1 MFKSSY
7 EQLKGG
13 VTMKRW
19 LLLVLILT
27 LLVPAGAFA
36 KRKKYEVV
44 DVTNGG
50 SIVGTIKAAEMVTD
64 EMGKITSQV
73 PEEQKIC
80 GTEFKMNK
88 FIISA
93 DLGVKNVVVAINKVA
108 KGKAMPKQDL
118 FLDNKGCQFEPVVG
132 IAFKGSQ
139 FVIHNSDPFFHNT
152 SLGLM
157 MKGKRSTVYNLALPN
172 QDMTIKKPVRRTG
185 MHSVKCDA
193 HSWMRSYVFAAKN
206 PYATLT
212 DENGK
217 FELTDILPGTYEV
230 MVWHE
235 GFGEAVKSVE
245 VQAGQA
251 ATMDHTFAKP

>member
-1 MFKSSY
+1 
-7 EQLKGG
+7 
-13 VTMKRW
+13 MKRW
-19 LLLVLILT
+19 LLLILILT
-27 LLVPAGAFA
+27 LIVPASAFA

-50 SIVGTIKAAEMVTD
+50 SIVGTIKAAEMVADPT
-64 EMGKITSQV
+64 EKIETTV
-73 PEEQKIC
+73 PEEQKVC

-93 DLGVKNVVVAINKVA
+93 DLGVKNVVVALKKVA
-108 KGKAMPKQDL
+108 QGKAMPKQDL
-118 FLDNKGCQFEPVVG
+118 FLDNIGCQFEPLVG

-172 QDMTIKKPVRRTG
+172 KDMTIKKPVRRTG
-185 MHSVKCDA
+185 LHSVKCDA
-193 HSWMRSYVFAAKN
+193 HKWMRSYVFAAKN

-212 DENGK
+212 DDNGK
-217 FELTDILPGTYEV
+217 FELKDILPGTYDV

-235 GFGEAVKSVE
+235 GFGETVQSVE
-245 VQAGQA
+245 VKAGA
-251 ATMDHTFAKP
+251 ATTMDHTFAKP